1 MEREVISKHLRL
13 GGALGHEAS
22 HVIVT
27 TSASRIFTCQ
37 NSHKICLPLGSG
49 FRHGGTGRSQ
59 DHRFPRNPMGRIN
72 VVIVTR
78 DIHCFGSKLGFDG
91 CPESGP
97 VQAGITVE
105 DVPLHH
111 PGIDMTRSQLRD
123 VLDAQ
128 QL

>member
-1 MEREVISKHLRL
+1 
-13 GGALGHEAS
+13 
-22 HVIVT
+22 
-27 TSASRIFTCQ
+27 
-37 NSHKICLPLGSG
+37 
-49 FRHGGTGRSQ
+49 
-59 DHRFPRNPMGRIN
+59 MGRIN

-111 PGIDMTRSQLRD
+111 PGIDLGDMISDYPTWRTS
-123 VLDAQ
+123 VG
-128 QL
+128 